1 MGKESSQKGDS
12 MNRSI
17 RLVAGACAL
26 VGLSALVAPIA
37 ADAGT
42 YSQGHFGDGGRQAVF
57 VQTDNPAGNQVVAYA
72 RGDNGA
78 LTLAGTYGTGGLGGV
93 LNGSHVDHL
102 GSQGSLTFDPIHQ
115 ALYAVNAGS
124 NSISVF
130 SVQGDQL
137 SLRQTINSGGTFPVS
152 VAVHGDFVSVL
163 NAENGGAIQEYVT
176 FFGRLYPIGG
186 ANRTLGLTIPTDAT
200 QFTHTPGQVAYS
212 PDGSQLI
219 VTTKASSNAIEV
231 FNVGIFGSLSPS
243 PVINTVAG
251 TVPFAITFD
260 QVGHLVIAEAGPS
273 ALETFALNRNGTV
286 SPIDSLASGQT
297 GLCWVTADGNQFF
310 TGNTAANSTSG
321 YESSV
326 NGQLTLL
333 GSTPTDPGTVDG
345 TGTPDGH
352 NLYVQTGG
360 LGIVDE
366 FHVGFNGSLSEI
378 GSVTVANSAGGE
390 GIAAT

>member
-1 MGKESSQKGDS
+1 

-26 VGLSALVAPIA
+26 VGISALVAPVA

-42 YSQGHFGDGGRQAVF
+42 YAQGRFGEGGQPAVF
-57 VQTDNPAGNQVVAYA
+57 VQTDNPTGNQVVAYA
-72 RGDNGA
+72 RGDNGT
-78 LTLAGTYGTGGLGGV
+78 LTLAGTYNTGGLGGV
-93 LNGSHVDHL
+93 LNGSQVDHL
-102 GSQGSLTFDPIHQ
+102 GSQGSLTFDAAHE

-124 NSISVF
+124 NTISVF
-130 SVQGDQL
+130 SVQGDNL
-137 SLRQTINSGGTFPVS
+137 TLRQTISSGGTFPVS

-186 ANRTLGLTIPTDAT
+186 SNRALGLTIPTDGT

-219 VTTKASSNAIEV
+219 VTTKASSNAIDV

-260 QVGHLVIAEAGPS
+260 QVGHLVIGEAGTS
-273 ALETFALNRNGTV
+273 ALATFALNRNGTV
-286 SPIDSLASGQT
+286 SPIDTLASGQG
-297 GLCWVTADGNQFF
+297 GLCWVTPDGNQFF
-310 TGNTAANSTSG
+310 TGNTAANSTSA
-321 YESSV
+321 YRSSFD
-326 NGQLTLL
+326 GQLTLL
-333 GSTPTDPGTVDG
+333 GATPTDPGTVDG
-345 TGTPDGH
+345 TGTPDGR

-366 FHVGFNGSLSEI
+366 FHVGFNGSLTEV
-378 GSVTVANSAGGE
+378 GSVTVAGAAGGE
-390 GIAAT
+390 GIAAS